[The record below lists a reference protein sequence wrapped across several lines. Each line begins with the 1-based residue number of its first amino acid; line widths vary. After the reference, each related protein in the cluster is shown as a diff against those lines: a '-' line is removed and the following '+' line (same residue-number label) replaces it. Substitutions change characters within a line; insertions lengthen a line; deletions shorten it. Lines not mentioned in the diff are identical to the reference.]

1 MSGRHFNPL
10 ALNPGDLR
18 HRVTFLV
25 PPDTARD
32 AVGGE
37 LPYVAGDTTWAG
49 MTFIAGLEKY
59 AANSFAAQATH
70 KFTMRY
76 RAGVQPNWKLTFQG
90 RTFEILYPNNVGG
103 QGVQLDLYC
112 KEINGTT

>member
-1 MSGRHFNPL
+1 MKPSN
-10 ALNPGDLR
+10 LR

-25 PPDTARD
+25 PPNPAQD

-49 MTFIAGLEKY
+49 ITFTAGLEKY

-70 KFTMRY
+70 KFTMRF
-76 RAGVQPNWKLTFQG
+76 RAGVQTNWKLTFQG
-90 RTFEILYPNNVGG
+90 RTFNILYANNVGA

-112 KEINGTT
+112 VEINGTT

>member
-1 MSGRHFNPL
+1 MADWISMKPS
-10 ALNPGDLR
+10 DLR
-18 HRVTFLV
+18 HQVTFLV
-25 PPDTARD
+25 PPAPGARD

-37 LPYVAGDTTWAG
+37 LPYVDGDTTWAG

-76 RAGVQPNWKLTFQG
+76 RAGVMPNWKVRFQG
-90 RTFEILYPNNVGG
+90 RIFNVLYPNDVGG

-112 KEINGTT
+112 EEINGTT